1 MNLTM
6 VEVTNLQEVREG
18 ETAVL
23 LGADGDDRLSGE
35 ELAAWAGTISYEIY
49 LALGNANPRRYLGE

>member
-6 VEVTNLQEVREG
+6 VEVSHLPQVLEG
-18 ETAVL
+18 DPVVL
-23 LGADGDDRLSGE
+23 LGGGDSARLTAD

-49 LALGNANPRRYLGE
+49 LALGNANPRRYIGV